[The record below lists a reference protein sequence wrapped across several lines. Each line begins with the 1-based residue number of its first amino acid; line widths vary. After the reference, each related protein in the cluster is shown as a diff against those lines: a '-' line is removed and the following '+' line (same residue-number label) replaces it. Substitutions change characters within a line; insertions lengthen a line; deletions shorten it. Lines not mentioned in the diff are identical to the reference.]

1 MPIVISILA
10 KLIPL
15 YANILLGYI
24 AGRRLEVKND
34 MIARLMFF
42 IINPLVIFNGIA
54 TTSIDGN
61 ILTLPLVTFATS
73 CFISVIFY
81 RLSRH
86 VWQDPSKNLVAFS
99 AGSGNTGYFGLSLAL
114 MILSDQVEGIYIM
127 AMLGVTLYENTLGYY
142 ITAKGSNTSL
152 ECLKKLITLPTTYA
166 MLLGLLVNY
175 SGLSLPEIF
184 NEFIGHIKGAY
195 TVLGMMLVGLS
206 MTSFSKMKLD
216 FKFIGLTFLAKF
228 FVWPL
233 FILTIVG
240 IDAAYLGIYSS
251 EIHEALIMLSIVPLA
266 VNTIVMASLMQYQS
280 EKAASAVVLS
290 FLFALFYVPLMTS
303 FFIK

>member
-1 MPIVISILA
+1 MTILLNIIV

-15 YANILLGYI
+15 YLNIFLGYI
-24 AGRRLEVKND
+24 AGRRLEIKSD

-42 IINPLVIFNGIA
+42 IINPIVIFNGIA
-54 TTSIDGN
+54 TTTINGN
-61 ILTLPLVTFATS
+61 ILTLPLLIFVVS
-73 CFISVIFY
+73 CLISLIFY
-81 RLSRH
+81 RVSRR

-114 MILSDQVEGIYIM
+114 MVLSDQVEGIYIM

-142 ITAKGSNTSL
+142 ISAKGTYTSV
-152 ECLKKLITLPTTYA
+152 ECLKKLIKLPTTYA
-166 MLLGLLVNY
+166 MILGLLVNFFAV
-175 SGLSLPEIF
+175 SLPEVF
-184 NEFIGHIKGAY
+184 YEFAGHVKGAY

-206 MTSFSKMKLD
+206 MSSFSRVKFD

-240 IDAAYLGIYSS
+240 LDAAYLNIYTPD
-251 EIHEALIMLSIVPLA
+251 IHQALIMLSIVPIA
-266 VNTIVMASLMQYQS
+266 VSTIVIATLMQYQS
-280 EKAASAVVLS
+280 DKAASAVILS
-290 FLFALFYVPLMTS
+290 LLFALFYVPLMTS